1 MKKRAKPAKKTS
13 RSGSPKKAARAIRPK
28 RRLQK
33 NRKPLKLKK
42 LKPKQKTTPFLSKTT
57 FVVSQPASSAQN
69 GLPGDYGDNKIVLL
83 VRDPWWLFAYWEV
96 TPGHEAG
103 VSEQIRRAGL
113 TKQKTVLRVY
123 DTTEVSPE
131 KTRSFFDIEL
141 NFFVDHWYIDVGSP
155 DRSWVVDLGIRTVE
169 GHFFTLV
176 RSNQVHTPRF
186 GPSNVLDEE
195 WMLPEEISR
204 KIFGLSGV
212 SKRGSG
218 SLDFKKL
225 WGSWGRSSSDLTR
238 KAPLP

>member
-1 MKKRAKPAKKTS
+1 MKKRAKPAKKTT

-33 NRKPLKLKK
+33 SRNPLKLKK
-42 LKPKQKTTPFLSKTT
+42 LKLNKKTVSEAVRIVSVASQ
-57 FVVSQPASSAQN
+57 VVPSASS
-69 GLPGDYGDNKIVLL
+69 GLPAGYGDNKIVLL

-96 TPGHEAG
+96 TPEHEASVLG
-103 VSEQIRRAGL
+103 QIRRAGL

-123 DTTEVSPE
+123 DTTEASPE

-155 DRSWVVDLGIRTVE
+155 DRSWVVDLGIRTAE
-169 GHFFTLV
+169 GRFFTLV
-176 RSNQVHTPRF
+176 RSNRVHTPRF

-225 WGSWGRSSSDLTR
+225 WGRSSYSH
-238 KAPLP
+238 A